1 MPKRTHGYEM
11 DMDEEQD
18 EGEPDAVE
26 NECDGGNPGG
36 IEEARKLGEVR
47 EDPGDF
53 EMKMVK
59 ETHMIWK
66 KQIRAGDQV
75 VLVAQERAPLDAR
88 WDHLYTVTQ
97 VQGPVLTVVNMRT
110 GKRRVIN
117 RDKVKLVDP
126 DLVWS
131 DVRPHPTQTARRP
144 LINIPAPVVRPQL
157 FADQQQDRSQPETH
171 NHWRG
176 GGQTPSTVTFP
187 LLVCAEV
194 NVLLRRRRYSSVPIR
209 ILKAKEVGTYHVPS
223 RRRGRERVAIT
234 VKPREDASNRHS
246 VDLFERCLL
255 SRSLH
260 RRWCPHHERRLL

>member
-131 DVRPHPTQTARRP
+131 DVRPHPTQTTRRP

-157 FADQQQDRSQPETH
+157 FADQQQEQIAARNPQPLKRRRTDSLDSYVSPPGVRRSQRLAEK
-171 NHWRG
+171 
-176 GGQTPSTVTFP
+176 TVFQCPDQDTEGEGSGYVP
-187 LLVCAEV
+187 RTLPQKRTRESGDYGEAK
-194 NVLLRRRRYSSVPIR
+194 RRC
-209 ILKAKEVGTYHVPS
+209 
-223 RRRGRERVAIT
+223 
-234 VKPREDASNRHS
+234 
-246 VDLFERCLL
+246 F
-255 SRSLH
+255 
-260 RRWCPHHERRLL
+260 

>member
-11 DMDEEQD
+11 DIDEEQD

-117 RDKVKLVDP
+117 RDKVKLVGP

-131 DVRPHPTQTARRP
+131 DVRPHPTQTARKP

-157 FADQQQDRSQPETH
+157 FADQQQEQIAARNPQPLKRRRTDSLDSYVSPPGVRRSQRLAEK
-171 NHWRG
+171 
-176 GGQTPSTVTFP
+176 TVFQCPDQDTEGEGSGYVP
-187 LLVCAEV
+187 RTLPQKRTRESGDYGEAK
-194 NVLLRRRRYSSVPIR
+194 RRC
-209 ILKAKEVGTYHVPS
+209 
-223 RRRGRERVAIT
+223 
-234 VKPREDASNRHS
+234 
-246 VDLFERCLL
+246 F
-255 SRSLH
+255 
-260 RRWCPHHERRLL
+260 